1 MYAYRVAQLLMTFS
15 DLRDHLPIANLFKY
29 DAIFWCSLA
38 QQLIG
43 FQPCG
48 RLRSV
53 SVSLAADVKD
63 SLSYV
68 VSSET
73 QRAMSLN
80 SFPEILNLTLILHG
94 PTNPKLTL
102 LSRPERVLGLAW
114 PGPVLGRQIWPR
126 LLLGLNEYIRSAAG
140 QRNI

>member
-1 MYAYRVAQLLMTFS
+1 MIKRYTNRRIHYFA
-15 DLRDHLPIANLFKY
+15 
-29 DAIFWCSLA
+29 
-38 QQLIG
+38 
-43 FQPCG
+43 
-48 RLRSV
+48 LRSV

-73 QRAMSLN
+73 QRATSLT
-80 SFPEILNLTLILHG
+80 SFPEILNLTLILHRT
-94 PTNPKLTL
+94 TNPKLTL
-102 LSRPERVLGLAW
+102 LSRPDRILGLAW

-140 QRNI
+140 QRNIW